1 MVRLS
6 SRVIAMIYKYELQNN
21 MIIEVNNM
29 GSIRWLLTQ
38 LREDFRVNQSYMFE
52 SFTRTKKWMIDNHP
66 ELFL

>member
-1 MVRLS
+1 
-6 SRVIAMIYKYELQNN
+6 MIYKYELQNN